1 MMIATDHLMFG
12 EAAHSQIPTEQEP
25 VWSRKTLILVTATL
39 TGWLMLDVDT
49 VSTIPRADYLSWYH
63 YLDAMLLEQILET
76 YFCYSL
82 SLCSTVSCHRDV
94 RLYCYLYALFRGRL
108 GLQVDKYY
116 QLLEIRRGK
125 NPRCQN
131 RPRLVLLG
139 LFWHLGLSR
148 VLFTINIMSS
158 G

>member
-1 MMIATDHLMFG
+1 
-12 EAAHSQIPTEQEP
+12 
-25 VWSRKTLILVTATL
+25 
-39 TGWLMLDVDT
+39 
-49 VSTIPRADYLSWYH
+49 
-63 YLDAMLLEQILET
+63 MLLEQILET

-82 SLCSTVSCHRDV
+82 SLCLTVSCHREV
-94 RLYCYLYALFRGRL
+94 GLYCYLYALFRGRL